1 MFAVTGITGKV
12 GAAVA
17 RSLLAADQPVRAV
30 LRDRTKGAAW
40 ARLGCDIAVADLEDT
55 GALTTAFE
63 GTSGVFAMLPPV
75 FDPAPG
81 FPEATRLINSLS
93 AALARAKTS
102 RVVALS
108 TVGADVPQPNLLNV
122 LGRLEEALG
131 GLPMP
136 VTFLRAAWFMENA
149 AWDIASAKNGLMQSY
164 LQPLDRAVP
173 MISTEDVGRAAA
185 ALLQEGWEGKR
196 VVELESAQRVS
207 PNALAGAFAK
217 VLGTPVRAEAVP
229 RDQWESVFRAQGMK
243 NPTPRMQMIDGF
255 NAGWIDFP
263 DRGAHARKG
272 SIDINQAIATLIQRE
287 RA

>member
-1 MFAVTGITGKV
+1 LQLLESPEKSVRPWPAVCSPRISLFELYSEIAPRVRRGRDW
-12 GAAVA
+12 AAI
-17 RSLLAADQPVRAV
+17 SPSP
-30 LRDRTKGAAW
+30 TWK
-40 ARLGCDIAVADLEDT
+40 
-55 GALTTAFE
+55 
-63 GTSGVFAMLPPV
+63 
-75 FDPAPG
+75 
-81 FPEATRLINSLS
+81 
-93 AALARAKTS
+93 
-102 RVVALS
+102 
-108 TVGADVPQPNLLNV
+108 
-122 LGRLEEALG
+122 
-131 GLPMP
+131 
-136 VTFLRAAWFMENA
+136 